1 VAVAVFGD
9 SAELRLANQSRD
21 GFPNAALCVAAAR
34 CTTHG
39 KGRLSLHSTVQVS
52 HKTVEDT
59 SGCGVLFGKAG
70 LKGVGGATKN
80 WIKNRLRL
88 WTPGTKPSAICDD
101 LVISG
106 VQRNE
111 ARTRD
116 LRLGQD

>member
-9 SAELRLANQSRD
+9 SAELRLANQGRD
-21 GFPNAALCVAAAR
+21 GFPNAALCVGAAR

-70 LKGVGGATKN
+70 LKGLEV
-80 WIKNRLRL
+80 RLRTGSRIGL
-88 WTPGTKPSAICDD
+88 DCGPQVLS
-101 LVISG
+101 
-106 VQRNE
+106 
-111 ARTRD
+111 
-116 LRLGQD
+116 LRPFATTS